1 MVHHKRITNRWIHMK
16 KIIAAVLA
24 ALLLDTLAAGCE
36 KKDSSESPAVPLRR
50 SLSASIRKRSRS

>member
-1 MVHHKRITNRWIHMK
+1 MK
-16 KIIAAVLA
+16 KIIAAALA